1 MFHRSESFRV
11 LALSNYPLRKWVSF
25 LHLNVFPTTEPR
37 GHGEVMGTLQCQT
50 NKNRAV
56 SVEPTIVFSLS
67 SYALKHIHCITCS
80 KINHHILPPY
90 LKKSECCLPYSYLLK
105 VLGSTLDSLITLDEA
120 FPSQAFENLKLVYI
134 YLIEK
139 TFFTWIKINHWK
151 SLQRGHKFNC
161 TLW

>member
-67 SYALKHIHCITCS
+67 SYALKHIHCIHMLKNKS
-80 KINHHILPPY
+80 SYFASLSEEKWVLPALQLSPKSPRVY
-90 LKKSECCLPYSYLLK
+90 LRFTDNIRRSFSFPSFWELK
-105 VLGSTLDSLITLDEA
+105 VGLYIPDREDVLHMNQDQSLKI
-120 FPSQAFENLKLVYI
+120 
-134 YLIEK
+134 
-139 TFFTWIKINHWK
+139 FTK
-151 SLQRGHKFNC
+151 GP
-161 TLW
+161 